1 VCLRD
6 ETVYNTCAN
15 LYEIQ
20 LGSSVHMRACGVPG
34 MEAEAELMKP
44 APVAEGT
51 IRF

>member
-1 VCLRD
+1 VPAD

-15 LYEIQ
+15 LYDIQ
-20 LGSSVHMRACGVPG
+20 LGSSVYMRACDVPG

-44 APVAEGT
+44 APAAEGT